1 MTIASFSA
9 PSVDFSTAFNA
20 AFNNLNKG
28 ALGVW
33 LYIYINHPKE
43 LIAEKA
49 MGSVKISRASFYH
62 GITELQAK
70 NYLILQS
77 DGTYAFN
84 PIK

>member
-1 MTIASFSA
+1 MTITSFSD
-9 PSVDFSTAFNA
+9 PSVDFSAAFNA

-33 LYIYINHPKE
+33 LYIYTNHPKD
-43 LIAEKA
+43 LVAEKV
-49 MGSVKISRASFYH
+49 MESVKISRASFYH

-84 PIK
+84 PVK